1 MSKLPKPLFQSEVK
15 CKAISAFAQKGC
27 GLNTVPSFSR
37 CEVLGLRNGLLIS
50 PHYIVQVYGFKKSNV

>member
-1 MSKLPKPLFQSEVK
+1 MSKLPKPLLQSEVK

-37 CEVLGLRNGLLIS
+37 CEFLGLRNGLLIS
-50 PHYIVQVYGFKKSNV
+50 SHYIVQVYGFKKSNV